1 MWVQQICLVFIENKN
16 IIMDT
21 LELIKEKQTKAT
33 TESISGSEAVL
44 RAFVAEGVETI
55 FGYPGGAIMPIYD
68 ALYDYHD
75 KLTHILVRHEQ
86 GAIHAA
92 QGFARVSGRTGVVF
106 ATSGPGATNL
116 VTGLAD
122 AMIDSTP
129 VVCITGQ
136 VFAHLLGTDA
146 FQETDV
152 INITTPVTKW
162 NYQVTD
168 ATEIPHVLAKAFY
181 IAGSGRPG
189 PVLID
194 ITKNAQLQMFDF
206 KGYEKCDHIRSYRP
220 KPIVRKEYI
229 EQAAKLINE
238 AERPFIIFGQGVILG
253 KAEKEFQK
261 FIEKAGIPAAWTIMG
276 MSAIPTNHPL
286 GVGMLGMHG
295 NYGPNLLTN
304 ECDVLIA
311 IGMRFD
317 DRVTGR
323 LDKYAKQAKVIHL
336 DIDPSEID
344 KNVKATVPVWGDCKE
359 TLPLLTELVQQ
370 KVYPQWLQKF
380 NDCMKKEEEKCIKAE
395 MNPDTE
401 VLTMG
406 EIITAIN
413 ELTKGD
419 AVIVTDV
426 GQHQMV
432 ACRYAKYNQS
442 KSNITSGGLG
452 TMGYALPAAIGAKYG
467 APERTVIAI
476 IGDGGIQ
483 MTIQELGTIMQFKP
497 DVKIIILNNKFL
509 GMVRQWQELFHKN
522 RYSFVDI
529 ESPDF
534 VMVAKGYGIEG
545 KSICKREDVKSA
557 LKEML
562 DHKGSYLLEVI
573 VGKENNVFPMVP
585 QGRGVAEVVLSKEEI

>member
-1 MWVQQICLVFIENKN
+1 MSTRTEIQTGITVDQPVQTQ
-16 IIMDT
+16 
-21 LELIKEKQTKAT
+21 
-33 TESISGSEAVL
+33 ISGAEATMRCL
-44 RAFVAEGVETI
+44 IEEGVDLI

-68 ALYDYHD
+68 ALFHHGHQ
-75 KLTHILVRHEQ
+75 LEHILVRHEQ

-92 QGFARVSGRTGVVF
+92 QGYARVSGKTGVVF

-122 AMIDSTP
+122 AMIDSTA

-152 INITTPVTKW
+152 MNITTPITKW
-162 NYQVTD
+162 NYQVTE
-168 ATEIPHVLAKAFY
+168 AHEIPGVIAKAFY
-181 IAGSGRPG
+181 IAHSGRPG

-194 ITKNAQLQMFDF
+194 ITKNAQIQSFNF
-206 KGYEKCDHIRSYRP
+206 TGYEKCRHIRSYRP
-220 KPIVRKEYI
+220 KPIIRKEYI
-229 EQAAKLINE
+229 QQAADLING
-238 AERPFIIFGQGVILG
+238 AERPLIIFGQGVILG
-253 KAEKEFQK
+253 RAEAEFKAFLEKS
-261 FIEKAGIPAAWTIMG
+261 GIPAAWTILG
-276 MSAIPTNHPL
+276 MSAIPTDHPNA
-286 GVGMLGMHG
+286 VGMLGMHG

-323 LDKYAKQAKVIHL
+323 LDKYAKQAKIIHL

-344 KNVKATVPVWGDCKE
+344 KNVKTTVPVWGDCKE
-359 TLPLLTELVQQ
+359 TLPLLTQAVQ
-370 KVYPQWLQKF
+370 KKDHLAWFQKF
-380 NDCMKKEEEKCIKAE
+380 HECRLKEETKVIFDEL
-395 MNPDTE
+395 NPTSTA
-401 VLTMG
+401 LTMG
-406 EIITAIN
+406 EVINVLNSYTQGKAI
-413 ELTKGD
+413 L
-419 AVIVTDV
+419 VTDV

-432 ACRYAKYNQS
+432 TCRYAKFTES

-452 TMGYALPAAIGAKYG
+452 TMGFALPAAIGAKYG
-467 APERTVIAI
+467 APHREVVAI

-483 MTIQELGTIMQFKP
+483 MTIQELGTVMQFKP
-497 DVKIIILNNKFL
+497 NIKIIILNNNFL
-509 GMVRQWQELFHKN
+509 GMVRQWQELFHEN

-529 ESPDF
+529 MSPDY
-534 VMVAKGYGIEG
+534 VQVARGYHIAARSVSQRSELTG
-545 KSICKREDVKSA
+545 A

-562 DHKGSYLLEVI
+562 DHPGSFLLEVV

-585 QGRGVAEVVLSKEEI
+585 QGRGVAEVILCKEDL

>member
-1 MWVQQICLVFIENKN
+1 ME
-16 IIMDT
+16 T
-21 LELIKEKQTKAT
+21 LQEIKEISKQHSASKFPLQEA
-33 TESISGSEAVL
+33 EEVPGSKAVL
-44 RAFVAEGVETI
+44 EALLAEGVDTI

-68 ALYDYHD
+68 ALYDYND
-75 KLTHILVRHEQ
+75 RLQHILVRHEQ

-92 QGFARVSGRTGVVF
+92 QGYARVSGRTGVVF

-168 ATEIPHVLAKAFY
+168 ATEIPSVLAKAFY

-194 ITKNAQLQMFDF
+194 ITKNAQLQLFHYA
-206 KGYEKCDHIRSYRP
+206 GYTKCEHIRSYRP
-220 KPIVRKEYI
+220 KPVVRKEYI
-229 EQAAKLINE
+229 EAAAALINE
-238 AERPFIIFGQGVILG
+238 AERPFVVFGQGIILG
-253 KAEKEFQK
+253 NAEKEFVQL
-261 FIEKAGIPAAWTIMG
+261 IEKAGLPAAWTIMG
-276 MSAIPTNHPL
+276 MGAIPTDHPL

-295 NYGPNLLTN
+295 NYGPNVLTN

-323 LDKYAKQAKVIHL
+323 LDKYAKQAKIIHL
-336 DIDPSEID
+336 DIDPAEID
-344 KNVKATVPVWGDCKE
+344 KNVKTTVPVWGDCKE
-359 TLPLLTELVQQ
+359 TLPLLTELLEKKQHTA
-370 KVYPQWLQKF
+370 WLQKF
-380 NDCMKKEEEKCIKAE
+380 KDYRDKEEKKVTREE
-395 MNPDTE
+395 LNPPGE

-406 EIITAIN
+406 EVISRLN
-413 ELTKGD
+413 ELTGGD
-419 AVIVTDV
+419 AIIVTDV

-432 ACRYAKYNQS
+432 TCRYAKYNRS

-452 TMGYALPAAIGAKYG
+452 TMGFALPAAIGAAFG
-467 APERTVIAI
+467 DPSRTTVAI
-476 IGDGGIQ
+476 IGDGGFQ
-483 MTIQELGTIMQFKP
+483 MTLQELGTIMQFNP
-497 DVKIIILNNKFL
+497 AVKIIILNNQFL
-509 GMVRQWQELFHKN
+509 GMVRQWQQLFHEN
-522 RYSFVDI
+522 RYSFVNI
-529 ESPDF
+529 TSPDF
-534 VMVAKGYGIEG
+534 VQVARGFGIPG
-545 KSICKREDVKSA
+545 KSISKREELKSS
-557 LKEML
+557 LQEML
-562 DHKGSYLLEVI
+562 EAGGSYLLEI
-573 VGKENNVFPMVP
+573 MVGKENNVFPMVP
-585 QGRGVAEVVLSKEEI
+585 QGRGVAEIVLSREELKP

>member
-1 MWVQQICLVFIENKN
+1 ME
-16 IIMDT
+16 T
-21 LELIKEKQTKAT
+21 LEKVQLPIIAEPTIPAT
-33 TESISGSEAVL
+33 QPIQSLSGSEAVL
-44 RAFVAEGVETI
+44 DALLAEDVSTI

-68 ALYDYHD
+68 ALYDYND
-75 KLTHILVRHEQ
+75 RLQHILVRHEQ

-92 QGFARVSGRTGVVF
+92 QGYARASGKTGVVF

-168 ATEIPHVLAKAFY
+168 ATEIPTVLAKAFY

-194 ITKNAQLQMFDF
+194 ITKNAQLQKFEYE
-206 KGYEKCDHIRSYRP
+206 GYKKCDHIRSYRP
-220 KPIVRKEYI
+220 KPNVRKEYVA
-229 EQAAKLINE
+229 EAAKLINE
-238 AERPFIIFGQGVILG
+238 AERPFVIFGQGVILG
-253 KAEKEFQK
+253 KAEKEFTA
-261 FIEKAGIPAAWTIMG
+261 FIEKAGLPAAWTIMG

-295 NYGPNLLTN
+295 NYGPNVLTN

-323 LDKYAKQAKVIHL
+323 LDKYARQAKIVHL
-336 DIDPSEID
+336 DIDPAEID
-344 KNVKATVPVWGDCKE
+344 KNVKSTVPVWGDCKE
-359 TLPLLTELVQQ
+359 TLPMLTALLQPKTHTA
-370 KVYPQWLQKF
+370 WLQRF
-380 NDCMKKEEEKCIKAE
+380 SDYMAKEQATCIE
-395 MNPDTE
+395 PELNPSTD
-401 VLTMG
+401 VMTMG
-406 EIITAIN
+406 EVIKTLN
-413 ELTKGD
+413 ELTQGH
-419 AVIVTDV
+419 AIIVTDV

-432 ACRYAKYNQS
+432 ACRYAKMNHS

-452 TMGYALPAAIGAKYG
+452 TMGYALPAAIGAAFG
-467 APERTVIAI
+467 DSSRTTVAI
-476 IGDGGIQ
+476 IGDGGFQ
-483 MTIQELGTIMQFKP
+483 MTLQELGTIMQFKP
-497 DVKIIILNNKFL
+497 NVKILILNNQFL
-509 GMVRQWQELFHKN
+509 GMVRQWQQLFHEK

-529 ESPDF
+529 TSPDF
-534 VMVAKGYGIEG
+534 VQVAKGYYIPGQRVSE
-545 KSICKREDVKSA
+545 RADLKSA
-557 LKEML
+557 LQTML
-562 DHKGSYLLEVI
+562 SHPGSYLLEVM
-573 VGKENNVFPMVP
+573 VGRENNVFPMVP
-585 QGRGVAEVVLSKEEI
+585 QGRGVAECVLTKEEI

>member
-1 MWVQQICLVFIENKN
+1 MLEAFI
-16 IIMDT
+16 
-21 LELIKEKQTKAT
+21 
-33 TESISGSEAVL
+33 
-44 RAFVAEGVETI
+44 AEGVSTI

-68 ALYDYHD
+68 ALYDYHQ
-75 KLTHILVRHEQ
+75 KLNHILVRHEQ

-92 QGFARVSGRTGVVF
+92 QGYARTSGDAGVVF

-168 ATEIPHVLAKAFY
+168 ATEIPSVLAKAFY
-181 IAGSGRPG
+181 IAKSGRPG

-194 ITKNAQLQMFDF
+194 ITKNAQLQKFDYE
-206 KGYEKCDHIRSYRP
+206 GYEKCSHIRSYRP
-220 KPIVRKEYI
+220 APIVRKEYV
-229 EQAAKLINE
+229 EEAAKLINE
-238 AERPFIIFGQGVILG
+238 AERPFVIFGQGIILG
-253 KAEKEFQK
+253 KAEKEFK
-261 FIEKAGIPAAWTIMG
+261 AFIEKAGIPSAWTIMG

-286 GVGMLGMHG
+286 AVGMLGMHG

-311 IGMRFD
+311 VGMRFD

-344 KNVKATVPVWGDCKE
+344 KNVKTTVPVWGDCKE
-359 TLPLLTELVQQ
+359 TLPILTKLIEP

-380 NDCMKKEEEKCIKAE
+380 ADCTSKEHEKVIKMELNPCDEE
-395 MNPDTE
+395 
-401 VLTMG
+401 LTMG
-406 EIITAIN
+406 EVIELVN
-413 ELTKGD
+413 ELTKGE
-419 AVIVTDV
+419 AIIVTDV

-452 TMGYALPAAIGAKYG
+452 TMGFALPAAIGAKYG
-467 APERTVIAI
+467 DKKRTVVAV
-476 IGDGGIQ
+476 IGDGGFQ
-483 MTIQELGTIMQFKP
+483 MTLQELGTIMQFEV
-497 DVKIIILNNKFL
+497 DIKILILNNQFL
-509 GMVRQWQELFHKN
+509 GMVRQWQELFHEK
-522 RYSFVDI
+522 RYSFTDI
-529 ESPDF
+529 TSPDF
-534 VMVAKGYGIEG
+534 IQLAKAYRIEG
-545 KSICKREDVKSA
+545 KSVCQREELKSS
-557 LKEML
+557 LEIML
-562 DHKGSYLLEVI
+562 NHKGSYLLEVM

-585 QGRGVAEVVLSKEEI
+585 QGKGVSEVVLCKEDIS

>member
-1 MWVQQICLVFIENKN
+1 ME
-16 IIMDT
+16 T
-21 LELIKEKQTKAT
+21 LTVKKEKAPTKAPVQA
-33 TESISGSEAVL
+33 SGSVAVL
-44 RAFVAEGVETI
+44 EAFLAEGADTI

-68 ALYDYHD
+68 ALYDYND
-75 KLTHILVRHEQ
+75 RLKHILVRHEQ

-92 QGFARVSGRTGVVF
+92 QGYARVSGKTGVVF

-129 VVCITGQ
+129 VVCVTGQ

-168 ATEIPHVLAKAFY
+168 ANEIPTVLAKAFY
-181 IAGSGRPG
+181 IANSGRPG

-194 ITKNAQLQMFDF
+194 ITKNAQLQLFEYS
-206 KGYEKCDHIRSYRP
+206 GYKKCEHIRSYRP

-229 EQAAKLINE
+229 QKAADLINA
-238 AERPFIIFGQGVILG
+238 AEKPFVIFGQGVILG
-253 KAEKEFQK
+253 KAEKEFKQ

-276 MSAIPTNHPL
+276 MSAIPTDHPV

-295 NYGPNLLTN
+295 NYAPNLLTN

-311 IGMRFD
+311 VGMRFD

-336 DIDPSEID
+336 DIDPAEID

-380 NDCMKKEEEKCIKAE
+380 KDCLDKEEDKVIREE
-395 MNPDTE
+395 LNPSTDI
-401 VLTMG
+401 LTMG
-406 EIITAIN
+406 EVVQRLN

-419 AVIVTDV
+419 AIIVTDV

-442 KSNITSGGLG
+442 KSNVTSGGLG
-452 TMGYALPAAIGAKYG
+452 TMGYALPAAIGAAYG
-467 APERTVIAI
+467 DPSRTTVAI
-476 IGDGGIQ
+476 IGDGGFQ
-483 MTIQELGTIMQFKP
+483 MTLQELGTIMQFRP
-497 DVKIIILNNKFL
+497 NVKILILNNQFL
-509 GMVRQWQELFHKN
+509 GMVRQWQQLFHEK

-529 ESPDF
+529 TSPDF
-534 VMVAKGYGIEG
+534 VQVAKGFGIPG
-545 KSICKREDVKSA
+545 KSISKREELKSS

-562 DHKGSYLLEVI
+562 DADGSFLLEI
-573 VGKENNVFPMVP
+573 MVGKENNVFPMVP
-585 QGRGVAEVVLSKEEI
+585 QGRGVSEIVLSKEEV